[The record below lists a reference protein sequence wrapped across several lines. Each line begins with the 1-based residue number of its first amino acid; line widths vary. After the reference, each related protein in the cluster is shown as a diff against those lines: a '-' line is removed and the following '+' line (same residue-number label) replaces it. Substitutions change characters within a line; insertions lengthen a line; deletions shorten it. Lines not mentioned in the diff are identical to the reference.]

1 MAWKRL
7 ICPQPCTLLSE
18 MRGRG
23 GTQFWT
29 VTWRARGAGPEGQP
43 LLFNLLRKKKKPSSI
58 FFFSAKRASLS
69 FSELRLL

>member
-18 MRGRG
+18 MRGSG
-23 GTQFWT
+23 GTRFWT

-43 LLFNLLRKKKKPSSI
+43 LLFNLLRKKKKTLVYI
-58 FFFSAKRASLS
+58 F
-69 FSELRLL
+69 LLCKES